1 MIKPRAQLNPEEAAE
16 FERLSEDY
24 SVATGHLRKTLRVGN
39 PPEIGEVQL
48 FLEAELQVASI
59 IRRLKELIGVAE

>member
-1 MIKPRAQLNPEEAAE
+1 MAKQRAQLSPDEVTE

-24 SVATGHLRKTLRVGN
+24 SNATGNLRKTLRVSN

-48 FLEAELQVASI
+48 FLDAESHVASI
-59 IRRLKELIGVAE
+59 VQRLKELMGVAD